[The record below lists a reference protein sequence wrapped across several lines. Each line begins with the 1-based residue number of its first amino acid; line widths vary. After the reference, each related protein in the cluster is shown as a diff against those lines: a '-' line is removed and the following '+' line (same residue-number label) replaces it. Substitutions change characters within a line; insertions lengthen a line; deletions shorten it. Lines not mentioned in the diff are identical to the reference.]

1 MVIKPE
7 TPAISQAGLCNCHRA
22 HCIFHIVKRLSLFSD
37 RHQVNAIGCVD
48 IVCHN
53 SFVIPSL
60 QVWSMMMPMDYPP
73 MSQNDT
79 FIESNKPLE
88 HQSQYQST
96 LHRITQPIT
105 ARYSVA
111 LMCGLHVHKQSNYC
125 SQQFSSKSI
134 KRICIFT
141 FSQIAKWSTFS
152 FRLFPFYHPKRG
164 AGRYYL
170 AKYISQDSW
179 INMKFFTSLAS
190 PNLHENNLSL
200 QFHCRFLPVKY
211 HLMDA
216 AMFKSMLC
224 NGVSGFGELNELFSK
239 QWL

>member
-1 MVIKPE
+1 
-7 TPAISQAGLCNCHRA
+7 
-22 HCIFHIVKRLSLFSD
+22 
-37 RHQVNAIGCVD
+37 
-48 IVCHN
+48 
-53 SFVIPSL
+53 
-60 QVWSMMMPMDYPP
+60 

-125 SQQFSSKSI
+125 TQQFSFKSI

-216 AMFKSMLC
+216 AIFNQSQCCATAFLDLGSWTNSFPSSDFKPRPLVHSWYFLSFIH
-224 NGVSGFGELNELFSK
+224 NFDL
-239 QWL
+239 QYYTI